1 MFGHHF
7 LPSNQ
12 SVSYGRYLRMKGV
25 AHLRVALDWVR
36 WMMNDVIFM
45 REGRFIRRFWG
56 ISNPEA
62 YIGSDDSR

>member
-1 MFGHHF
+1 
-7 LPSNQ
+7 
-12 SVSYGRYLRMKGV
+12 MKGV